1 MFLDNHT
8 TVSDEELLARSRIG
22 DDEAFA
28 ELASRYSAMLGSLV
42 SKYGNGPNNDDL
54 SQEGLLGLLSAVQT
68 YRSEGDAAFATYAYT
83 CMRNRM
89 LSVLRAARGDVSELS
104 FETEIPASTAHDPA
118 AVLVRLEELKALRLR
133 LRQTLTDL
141 EYQVLMRHVAAYSYE
156 EIATELGIGRKSVD
170 NALSRLR
177 RKLAATPILFRL

>member
-1 MFLDNHT
+1 MLLDNLT
-8 TVSDEELLARSRIG
+8 SVSDEELLVRARKG

-28 ELASRYSAMLGSLV
+28 ALASRFSAMLGSLV
-42 SKYGNGPNNDDL
+42 GKYGGGADNDDL

-68 YRSEGDAAFATYAYT
+68 YRSDTGAAFATYAYT

-89 LSVLRAARGDVSELS
+89 LSVLRSVQGEAELPCDAEPS
-104 FETEIPASTAHDPA
+104 ASAAHDPA
-118 AVLVRLEELKALRLR
+118 AVLVRLEELKVLRLR
-133 LRQTLTDL
+133 LKQTLTDL
-141 EYQVLMRHVAAYSYE
+141 EYQVLMRHVASYSYE
-156 EIATELGIGRKSVD
+156 EIAAELGISRKSVD